1 MMSGISQSNV
11 PLIKD
16 FRAIATRWYQ

>member
-1 MMSGISQSNV
+1 MISGTSQANV

-16 FRAIATRWYQ
+16 FRAIATLWYQ